1 MIVDPSKHRDP
12 IEYEFAS
19 MPYMPVML
27 SLPAMPETTPCH
39 HCDKR
44 DKKFDYKK
52 SLNDH
57 IEDDHLTKNTKM
69 GFFSSFK
76 YFGHPKGKGPKLVE
90 GPIEELIV
98 DNNKLKTVFIN
109 ANSIISP
116 YKRST
121 TKLGIQESK
130 AHVVIIAESKL
141 GKKHTEFKV
150 RGYHTVANLIRKSNA
165 GGLVVMAKDTILLHS
180 VSMKNI
186 LPEIQFISFKFGDVT
201 FFTVYR
207 SPSYGITDRKTH
219 HQKLID
225 HLDGEIDKVE
235 ASGSRYIIAGDF
247 NLSTL
252 AKNNFE
258 PAGSWVPATDS
269 KIETNDK
276 ASNACTDQASQ
287 GQDPSHDAATDAC
300 TDQASQGQDSI
311 HEAAAG
317 VKQAKADKKT
327 KKAKK
332 KARRKAGQNLTST
345 PDPDDKDDST
355 IDQIWHDFVHRRSLD
370 QWVEEPT
377 FHRYNSVT
385 QVYTETMTDLVLS
398 PPSMPIH
405 QIKVDKD
412 LFQGRFDHYA
422 VVFVVD
428 LNFKTNETP
437 RVRRLHKKEN
447 WQKFYNLLL
456 SYKLFDTCPRDSV
469 DTMANYITAK
479 IMEAYNEACPL
490 VEAKQPPPGGHFHR
504 ETKSFLKRTTRLRA
518 TLKLLTPCTPEHNN
532 LWMKLKILQ
541 KCVDAMVKND
551 LVQNQIKLL
560 ERARHDHTNLYA
572 HIKQAKSKSSI
583 VGPIVNMDGELCS
596 SDQGITDS
604 FSNLLGDQLK
614 RTYNPYTKPVN
625 WKQVHRE
632 GPSEPDCVDSLYV
645 TPTMVKYHITK
656 SRRGSAAGPDGV
668 PMEAIAVASDILVE
682 PLAALYNMINE
693 STKVPK
699 CFRTARVKMLYKKG
713 EKSDMLNY
721 RPLSM
726 SNHIGKI
733 WERLV
738 NDKLISHL
746 EKNKLLSNNQH
757 GFRPFRGTTTNLI
770 RLWEIIMGKVEADG
784 GLVELWNY
792 DLQKAFDKLDHPKVL
807 ELLHK
812 SGVRGRLGKTIQNW
826 LTTRTQTV
834 EVGTSKSEEREVG
847 RSCCQGSV
855 LGPSLWLLYIQSLT
869 TILDSMGVE
878 YMAYADD
885 ISIVQR
891 MSTKEDKEKFERVL
905 EVLQEWADEYNM
917 KWSPLK
923 TQRIVFK
930 YQHCREAHD
939 PFEMYFGGKIVK
951 PLDSTCVSLGVIF
964 DKNLTFTSQIRKVC
978 NQIRALTSLIRQEV
992 SNITPSLLRKY
1003 YQVYVLPALT
1013 YCSQVWHPGN
1023 EAQLRDVE
1031 KAVKSFWRLSKYG
1044 PPQDHIPPRLL
1055 LIILDL
1061 NYVKKLKDGNH
1072 VLDFDEIFETE
1083 KYRTDRID
1091 EEDKLP
1097 TIRKN
1102 LNVSRTKF
1110 SYRARA
1116 YWNLIPKDIRSLTY
1130 SGFKSR
1136 ARAYVMDHAR
1146 EFLNI
1151 GNKDKEIPHKIFEPH
1166 VGCSDGKTSKEPTMD
1181 GKSIIKVQIKEL
1193 RKKYKNTFTNLSGS
1207 TECVRTERTKDM
1219 Q

>member
-1 MIVDPSKHRDP
+1 MIVDSSKHIDP
-12 IEYEFAS
+12 IELEFAS

-27 SLPAMPETTPCH
+27 SLPTMPETIPCH
-39 HCDKR
+39 HCDKC

-52 SLNDH
+52 SLNTH
-57 IEDDHLTKNTKM
+57 IEDHHLTKNTKM
-69 GFFSSFK
+69 EPFPSFK

-90 GPIEELIV
+90 GPVEELIV

-109 ANSIISP
+109 ANSIVSP

-141 GKKHTEFKV
+141 GRNHTEFKV

-180 VSMKNI
+180 VSMTNI

-225 HLDGEIDKVE
+225 HLDGEIDKVV

-287 GQDPSHDAATDAC
+287 GQD
-300 TDQASQGQDSI
+300 SI
-311 HEAAAG
+311 HDAAAG
-317 VKQAKADKKT
+317 VKQAKDDKKT

-332 KARRKAGQNLTST
+332 KAYRKAGQDPTST
-345 PDPDDKDDST
+345 LEDHPDPDGKEDST

-370 QWVEEPT
+370 QWVDEPT

-504 ETKSFLKRTTRLRA
+504 ETKSFLKRTTKLRA

-614 RTYNPYTKPVN
+614 RSYNPYTKPVN
-625 WKQVHRE
+625 WKQVHRD
-632 GPSEPDCVDSLYV
+632 GPSELDCIDSLYV
-645 TPTMVKYHITK
+645 TPDMVKYHITK

-668 PMEAIAVASDILVE
+668 PMEAIAVASEILVE

-693 STKVPK
+693 STEVPK

-721 RPLSM
+721 R
-726 SNHIGKI
+726 
-733 WERLV
+733 
-738 NDKLISHL
+738 
-746 EKNKLLSNNQH
+746 
-757 GFRPFRGTTTNLI
+757 
-770 RLWEIIMGKVEADG
+770 
-784 GLVELWNY
+784 
-792 DLQKAFDKLDHPKVL
+792 
-807 ELLHK
+807 
-812 SGVRGRLGKTIQNW
+812 
-826 LTTRTQTV
+826 
-834 EVGTSKSEEREVG
+834 
-847 RSCCQGSV
+847 
-855 LGPSLWLLYIQSLT
+855 
-869 TILDSMGVE
+869 
-878 YMAYADD
+878 
-885 ISIVQR
+885 
-891 MSTKEDKEKFERVL
+891 
-905 EVLQEWADEYNM
+905 
-917 KWSPLK
+917 
-923 TQRIVFK
+923 
-930 YQHCREAHD
+930 
-939 PFEMYFGGKIVK
+939 
-951 PLDSTCVSLGVIF
+951 
-964 DKNLTFTSQIRKVC
+964 
-978 NQIRALTSLIRQEV
+978 
-992 SNITPSLLRKY
+992 LR
-1003 YQVYVLPALT
+1003 
-1013 YCSQVWHPGN
+1013 H
-1023 EAQLRDVE
+1023 
-1031 KAVKSFWRLSKYG
+1031 
-1044 PPQDHIPPRLL
+1044 
-1055 LIILDL
+1055 
-1061 NYVKKLKDGNH
+1061 
-1072 VLDFDEIFETE
+1072 
-1083 KYRTDRID
+1083 
-1091 EEDKLP
+1091 
-1097 TIRKN
+1097 
-1102 LNVSRTKF
+1102 
-1110 SYRARA
+1110 
-1116 YWNLIPKDIRSLTY
+1116 
-1130 SGFKSR
+1130 
-1136 ARAYVMDHAR
+1136 
-1146 EFLNI
+1146 
-1151 GNKDKEIPHKIFEPH
+1151 
-1166 VGCSDGKTSKEPTMD
+1166 
-1181 GKSIIKVQIKEL
+1181 
-1193 RKKYKNTFTNLSGS
+1193 
-1207 TECVRTERTKDM
+1207 
-1219 Q
+1219 